1 MAEKLHALADQ
12 LGVTVMWRTR
22 GPKGLWVPGR
32 RVIVLR
38 EGMGWRKERSTFA
51 HELGHAVH
59 NDFPT
64 RDPRL
69 HARQENRANEFAVR
83 FLLTPEEFAEAESI
97 HGPHDGGL
105 AVELGVTTH
114 LIGIARRLHE
124 RLTTS

>member
-38 EGMGWRKERSTFA
+38 EGMGWRKERSTLA

-83 FLLTPEEFAEAESI
+83 LLITPEQLAEAEQVVG
-97 HGPHDGGL
+97 HHDGAL
-105 AVELGVTTH
+105 ALELGVTVH
-114 LIGIARRLHE
+114 LIETTRRLH
-124 RLTTS
+124 RKLVAA